1 MDSVERQQ
9 IEEEYLSNNMRKLNR
24 ICSYLICRKRV
35 PKMYED
41 ELFSIGRLTFVESI
55 GNYEASKNSSFQAYL
70 IGNIWKAF
78 YDWTRDNMRWK
89 RCNLQRDKNGHIIR
103 DQENNP
109 IAIPDISLDALVDDG
124 FDLCE
129 KVASDFNMEE
139 AVTEKYDSLSDES
152 IEKYLSRLSKRQR
165 KIVLLLY
172 NGYRPEE
179 IRDLLHISKRE
190 YADSMQ
196 SIRAYENIRILM

>member
-9 IEEEYLSNNMRKLNR
+9 IEEEYLSNNMQKLNR
-24 ICSYLICRKRV
+24 ICSYLICRKKV
-35 PKMYED
+35 PGMYED
-41 ELFSIGRLTFVESI
+41 ELYSIGRLTFVESI
-55 GNYEASKNSSFQAYL
+55 EKYESSKNSSFQAYL

-89 RCNLQRDKNGHIIR
+89 RCNLQRDRNGHILR
-103 DQENNP
+103 DQENNS
-109 IAIPDISLDALVDDG
+109 IAIPDISLDALADDG

-139 AVTEKYDSLSDES
+139 AVTEKVDSLSDES
-152 IEKYLSRLSKRQR
+152 IGKYLSRLSNRQR

-172 NGYRPEE
+172 KGYRPEE

-190 YADSMQ
+190 YADCML
-196 SIRAYENIRILM
+196 SIKAYENIRILM